1 MDKKTKIQIDKVKE
15 KILPIL
21 LKYGVTHIGLFGS
34 IVHGMM
40 TSKSD
45 IDILVE
51 FPKKLKIS
59 LLDVIHIRNEIK
71 DVLGKEVDLIQYPA
85 IKPLLRKKILSEEVK
100 IL

>member
-1 MDKKTKIQIDKVKE
+1 M
-15 KILPIL
+15 
-21 LKYGVTHIGLFGS
+21 LKYGATHIGLFGS

-45 IDILVE
+45 IDVLVE
-51 FPKKLKIS
+51 FPKKLNIS
-59 LLDVIHIRNEIK
+59 LLDFIHIRNEIK